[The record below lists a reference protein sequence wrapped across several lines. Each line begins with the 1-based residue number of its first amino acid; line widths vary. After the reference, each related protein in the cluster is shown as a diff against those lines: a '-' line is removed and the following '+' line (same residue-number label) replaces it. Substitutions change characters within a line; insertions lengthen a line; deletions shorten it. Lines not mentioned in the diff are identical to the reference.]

1 MKKIYLLLTTLLTV
15 TCLNIKAQQIEPQKQ
30 TVTIDID
37 NYGDGHITI
46 NMAYNAS
53 QWENFTNIYGS
64 NALDL
69 LKRQEERSLPGWYL
83 QNWSYKDDGAE
94 HTWTLSFDALGIA
107 NIDDNGNWVF
117 DIDQKKPDIT
127 KMSDHNYAMT
137 TTYNSYGVLIQTL
150 WKINFPASAANVNP
164 DKDAFGKAIF
174 TYEMTPGGKA
184 GHFLF
189 IVFGILLVASGVVL
203 YLKPDL
209 LKFGKKEKVKPFTV
223 VTAQQSSPAVAP
235 EPPAANPNIEKQA

>member
-1 MKKIYLLLTTLLTV
+1 MKKIYLLLTTLFTV
-15 TCLNIKAQQIEPQKQ
+15 TCLNVNAQQVEPQKQ

-37 NYGDGHITI
+37 NYGDGHISITRF
-46 NMAYNAS
+46 YNAS
-53 QWENFTNIYGS
+53 RWENYINIYGT

-69 LKRQEERSLPGWYL
+69 LKREEERSLPGWYL

-107 NIDDNGNWVF
+107 KIDENGNWVL
-117 DIDQKKPDIT
+117 DLDQKKPDIT
-127 KMSDHNYAMT
+127 KISDHNFALT
-137 TTYNSYGVLIQTL
+137 TTFNSYGNLMETF
-150 WKINFPASAANVNP
+150 WKINFPSGAANVNP

-189 IVFGILLVASGVVL
+189 IIFGILLVASGVVF
-203 YLKPDL
+203 YLKPDV
-209 LKFGKKEKVKPFTV
+209 LKFGKREKVKPFTV
-223 VTAQQSSPAVAP
+223 VSAQQAAAQ
-235 EPPAANPNIEKQA
+235 EPPAATPNIEKQA

>member
-1 MKKIYLLLTTLLTV
+1 MKKIYLILTSLLTIA
-15 TCLNIKAQQIEPQKQ
+15 CLGTKAQQVDPIKQ
-30 TVTIDID
+30 NISIDID
-37 NYGDGHITI
+37 KLGDGHITI
-46 NMAYNAS
+46 SMAYNAS
-53 QWENFTNIYGS
+53 QWENYTKIAGS

-69 LKRQEERSLPGWYL
+69 LKRQEERALPGWYL

-94 HTWTLSFDALGIA
+94 HTYTLSFDALGLA
-107 NIDDNGNWVF
+107 KIDDNGNWVF

-127 KMSDHNYAMT
+127 KISDHNFAMT

-150 WKINFPASAANVNP
+150 WKINFPNSASNVNP

-184 GHFLF
+184 SHLLF
-189 IVFGILLVASGVVL
+189 IIAGLLFIAAGAVF
-203 YLKPDL
+203 YFKPDI
-209 LKFGKKEKVKPFTV
+209 LKFGKKEKLKPFTV
-223 VTAQQSSPAVAP
+223 VTSQQGLAASAT